1 MARPKIWRK
10 VRRKVRPKDNGSQN
24 VTEGIT
30 EYKGMAE
37 ETTEYEETVIDLVD
51 DGTVHSIKVRLV
63 HSAGQQR

>member
-1 MARPKIWRK
+1 
-10 VRRKVRPKDNGSQN
+10 

-63 HSAGQQR
+63 HSAIRQYKLK

>member
-1 MARPKIWRK
+1 
-10 VRRKVRPKDNGSQN
+10 

-63 HSAGQQR
+63 HSAGLSVKLF